1 MRRIITRLL
10 AIIPSM
16 AIAIGLG
23 MPGINALLVASQ
35 VVLSIVLPFVISP
48 LLYCTSNKSIMS
60 VRKTT
65 RRTMVDTPREV
76 SSTLT
81 AIDVPPEEPVQPR
94 RDQDSS
100 TAERGVVEVIDSDE
114 DGMVDYSNN
123 KFVIAIGVFAWL
135 VIVAANVY
143 VIVELG
149 LGNQG

>member
-65 RRTMVDTPREV
+65 RRMMVDTPREV
-76 SSTLT
+76 SSTFT

-100 TAERGVVEVIDSDE
+100 TAERGAVEVDLEEDE
-114 DGMVDYSNN
+114 MVDYSNN

-135 VIVAANVY
+135 AIVAANVY